1 MEGLEAS
8 SEYETILYQYGG
20 DLRNTDGLLT
30 LNNGTTVKVSVF
42 LLISKSFIYK
52 KQVSESNDAE
62 NPITNIATQ
71 MSTAE
76 GRIIMKLERNGQNQI
91 KLSGLSITPDVPI
104 SESILTAPLTSD
116 APATTNEPSAS
127 HVPVSTFAPQTSA
140 VQATTDAK
148 GINRL

>member
-20 DLRNTDGLLT
+20 DFRNTDGLLT

-116 APATTNEPSAS
+116 VPATTNDPSAS
-127 HVPVSTFAPQTSA
+127 HVPVSPFAPQTSA
-140 VQATTDAK
+140 VPATTDAK
-148 GINRL
+148 GINWL